1 MPTLILR
8 DPTHVAALAK
18 RLMERKLPLTVSWT
32 QGASLSARQQRL
44 SFRWYQDISRQLG
57 DADVE
62 TVRADCKVTHGVPIL
77 SADSDGF
84 RDDWARS
91 IGRFSYEGQRE
102 IVKRLQVPV
111 TSLMSVKQMTAY
123 LDAVHQRYAPQGVRL
138 TDPEALKYEE
148 EFA

>member
-8 DPTHVAALAK
+8 DPSHVATLAN
-18 RLMERKLPLTVSWT
+18 RLLERKLPLTVSWS
-32 QGASLSARQQRL
+32 QGASLSRRQQRL

-57 DADVE
+57 DVTTE
-62 TVRADCKVTHGVPIL
+62 QVRADCKVTHGVPIL
-77 SADSDGF
+77 SGDSDAF
-84 RDDWARS
+84 RDDWAGS
-91 IGRFSYEGQRE
+91 IGRFTHEGQRK
-102 IVKRLQVPV
+102 IVERLQIPV

-123 LDAVHQRYAPQGVRL
+123 LDAVQQRFLPQGVRL

>member
-1 MPTLILR
+1 MATLILR
-8 DPTHVAALAK
+8 DPSHIDALAK
-18 RLMERKLPLTVSWT
+18 RLSERKLPLTVSWA
-32 QGASLSARQQRL
+32 QGASLSGRQQRL

-57 DADVE
+57 DMDVE

-77 SADSDGF
+77 SGDSDGF
-84 RDDWARS
+84 RDSWQRS
-91 IGRFSYEGQRE
+91 IGRFDYEGQRE